1 MLFLVF
7 FYLFI
12 YNQVSMP
19 KMSYQFEKTIEK
31 IKVVI
36 AISIGVSYD
45 TFNS

>member
-1 MLFLVF
+1 
-7 FYLFI
+7 
-12 YNQVSMP
+12 MP